1 MSSPGAESRGT
12 AGPPRA
18 SGRNKGQ
25 EAGAG
30 RREQVR
36 DLVPILGQVRTLL
49 IVGRKGAAKGVPAH
63 RLLNFTHISNNLKNR
78 RVLIGSQ
85 SLFCHKLPPPQK
97 QTKKPSTILTLKKKK
112 KGKKDELSVKDT
124 LRDHDP
130 RVLTHFLFTVDQQE
144 LPR

>member
-12 AGPPRA
+12 AGPPQA

-49 IVGRKGAAKGVPAH
+49 IVGRKGAAKVSLPTG
-63 RLLNFTHISNNLKNR
+63 FSISHTS
-78 RVLIGSQ
+78 V
-85 SLFCHKLPPPQK
+85 
-97 QTKKPSTILTLKKKK
+97 TI
-112 KGKKDELSVKDT
+112 
-124 LRDHDP
+124 
-130 RVLTHFLFTVDQQE
+130 
-144 LPR
+144 